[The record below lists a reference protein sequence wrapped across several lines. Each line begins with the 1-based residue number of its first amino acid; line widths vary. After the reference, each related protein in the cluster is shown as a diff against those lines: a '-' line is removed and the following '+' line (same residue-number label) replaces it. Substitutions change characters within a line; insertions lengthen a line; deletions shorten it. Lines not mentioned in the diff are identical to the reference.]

1 MYYVQR
7 SYSSSYHCGILW
19 WSTCYRIH
27 YNSHLQYASHRV
39 YHVQSGCCSG
49 YHSAGGECVSPADAP
64 VNVIVEILNSTAI
77 YIQWDPPLAPNGI
90 IILYTVYI
98 NGSLLLNVNATSG
111 TQNISLDGFSPYQIV
126 NVSLSAS
133 TEVGEGPL
141 TNTQSVTTHESVPGP
156 VRNLK
161 VVAPTAKSLHISWNP
176 PRYPNGALTGYIVLV
191 TSTTEIIS
199 RIIAVHETII
209 IESGIRKLMHFDKGF
224 SGQALKIRTLSFRT
238 HMVVFLEAFS

>member
-1 MYYVQR
+1 MHCQMTHLTPIF
-7 SYSSSYHCGILW
+7 YSEGLKVSFTMVYIL
-19 WSTCYRIH
+19 
-27 YNSHLQYASHRV
+27 A
-39 YHVQSGCCSG
+39 
-49 YHSAGGECVSPADAP
+49 PADVP
-64 VNVIVEILNSTAI
+64 VKVIVQILSSTAI
-77 YIQWDPPLAPNGI
+77 YIQWDPPLTPNVI

-141 TNTQSVTTHESVPGP
+141 TNTQSVTTHESGIYSSYFPSHLLSQQHNMLLTAVPGP

-161 VVAPTAKSLHISWNP
+161 VVAPTAESLHISWNP

-199 RIIAVHETII
+199 SIITAHETI

-224 SGQALKIRTLSFRT
+224 RRSSTQDQNI
-238 HMVVFLEAFS
+238 VF